1 MIISAGIA
9 QNAYFTLMRRNA
21 IYSQR

>member
-9 QNAYFTLMRRNA
+9 RNAYFTLLMRRNA
-21 IYSQR
+21 I